1 MPEIHLPKQVLKSVV
16 ERVSGAVATSGGN
29 VALQCFHFNVT
40 PQALTVT
47 ASDQSNTLMVTEL
60 GEFDSSFEFM
70 ALASKFKPI
79 VRQCSDGL
87 VQLGLSNNTLTVV
100 AGTTSWEIRMPSV
113 TYPKL
118 SKAYKV
124 ECEIPVSVLREAIK
138 ATRKSMAEDALRPS
152 LRMLSIRKGY
162 MTACDGSRLSQI
174 SLGEDFPKDF
184 TTSVPYNSV
193 ALLADLVKDNEFD
206 IVKMSSTAS
215 HNIFEIGPVVLF
227 AKKLTSD
234 FPNVEQLMLRPALEN
249 KQELVVDRT
258 ELVKA
263 IDRVRINADVETDAM
278 GLSLSAKSVA
288 VASRDKDGN
297 SSTEIIP
304 SSWMGKDRVLVVN
317 HKYLTALVRG
327 ISSDE
332 CHFLLGED
340 TKSRKSVL
348 LLKDEERGFN
358 GVIPQFSGTVK
369 IF

>member
-1 MPEIHLPKQVLKSVV
+1 MPEIHVPKQVLKSIV

-40 PQALTVT
+40 PQAITVT
-47 ASDQSNTLMVTEL
+47 ASDQSNTLMVTEP
-60 GEFDSSFEFM
+60 GGFDSSFEFM

-79 VRQCSDGL
+79 VRQAADGL
-87 VQLGLSNNTLTVV
+87 IQLGVSNNTLTVV
-100 AGTTSWEIRMPSV
+100 AGNTAWDIRMPAV
-113 TYPKL
+113 TYPKI
-118 SKAYKV
+118 SKSSEV
-124 ECEIPVSVLREAIK
+124 GCEISVPVLREAIK
-138 ATRKSMAEDALRPS
+138 ATRKSIAEDPLRPS

-184 TTSVPYNSV
+184 TTSVPLNSV
-193 ALLADLVKDNEFD
+193 ALLAELVKDNEFD
-206 IVKMSSTAS
+206 VVKMSTIDS
-215 HNIFEIGPVVLF
+215 HNIFEVGNIKLF
-227 AKKLTSD
+227 AKKLTND

-249 KQELVVDRT
+249 KQELLVDRL
-258 ELVKA
+258 ELIKA
-263 IDRVRINADVETDAM
+263 IDRVRINADIETDAM
-278 GLSLSAKSVA
+278 GLSLSAKSIA

-332 CHFLLGED
+332 CHFMLGED

>member
-1 MPEIHLPKQVLKSVV
+1 MPEIHVSKQLLKSVV
-16 ERVSGAVATSGGN
+16 ERVSGAVATSNGN

-40 PQALTVT
+40 SQALIVT
-47 ASDQSNTLMVTEL
+47 ASDQSNTLMVTEP

-79 VRQCSDGL
+79 VRQAVDGI
-87 VQLGLSNNTLTVV
+87 VQLGVSNNTLTVV
-100 AGTTSWEIRMPSV
+100 AGTTSWDIRMPAIP
-113 TYPKL
+113 YPKIAK
-118 SKAYKV
+118 SFNT
-124 ECEIPVSVLREAIK
+124 ECDIPVPVLREAIK
-138 ATRKSMAEDALRPS
+138 ATRKSMAEDPLRPS

-174 SLGEDFPKDF
+174 SLGENFPKDF
-184 TTSVPYNSV
+184 TTSVPLNSV
-193 ALLADLVKDNEFD
+193 ALLAELVKDNEFD
-206 IVKMSSTAS
+206 VVKMARTDS
-215 HNIFEIGPVVLF
+215 HNIFEVGNVKLF
-227 AKKLTSD
+227 AKKLSND

-249 KQELVVDRT
+249 KQELVVDRA

-263 IDRVRINADVETDAM
+263 IDRVRINADAETDAM

-304 SSWMGKDRVLVVN
+304 SSWMGKDRILVVN

-332 CHFLLGED
+332 CHFMLGED

-358 GVIPQFSGTVK
+358 GVIPQFSGTIK